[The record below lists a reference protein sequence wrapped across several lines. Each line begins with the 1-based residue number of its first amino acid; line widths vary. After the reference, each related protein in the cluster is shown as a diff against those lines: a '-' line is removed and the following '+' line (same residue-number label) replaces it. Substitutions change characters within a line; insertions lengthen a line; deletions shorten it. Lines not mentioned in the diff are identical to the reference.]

1 MPQYFAGS
9 FYTGRK
15 SEEQRLD
22 RNLQSGLTKFAG
34 RRRNFGLIWRALM
47 RLGNFDRKFQPAT
60 TEPRCCLLSFFFPIF
75 PPLLL
80 PFSLLILSLS
90 LSPFFFISSIDR
102 EKGALIK
109 KSIDPCHETA
119 PSRRQSFLNA
129 RDILSNF
136 TGNIDIF
143 SPPLC
148 LLSTLVKFF
157 CNATRFIPLGT
168 KFARQA
174 RLSRRVSR

>member
-1 MPQYFAGS
+1 MSVVRLTSILRYDAAILRS

-15 SEEQRLD
+15 SEEQRLG

-60 TEPRCCLLSFFFPIF
+60 TEPRCCLSFFFPIF

-80 PFSLLILSLS
+80 LSPSLFPPHPLSLS
-90 LSPFFFISSIDR
+90 LSPFFFISSIGR

-129 RDILSNF
+129 RDIL
-136 TGNIDIF
+136 
-143 SPPLC
+143 
-148 LLSTLVKFF
+148 
-157 CNATRFIPLGT
+157 
-168 KFARQA
+168 
-174 RLSRRVSR
+174 